1 MLFHA
6 ELHSGE
12 LSREILKKH
21 KESMNIAYV
30 NSSSYDGQTG
40 TKDKPEG
47 GILMGWMRMIQ
58 NAFGFNKGLSEIS
71 TPTK

>member
-1 MLFHA
+1 
-6 ELHSGE
+6 
-12 LSREILKKH
+12 
-21 KESMNIAYV
+21 MNIAYV